1 MPRSTP
7 ENHGEPGGAIRL
19 TATVSTM
26 FDLAPIGVSITRG
39 PDHRLVYVNE
49 AQRAIFG
56 PRPLGKPLL
65 QAFNDLA
72 EAGYILVL
80 DQVMTT
86 GKPEFLPQVPV
97 TVNYPNAGRQE
108 RYFNLSFTPVFLDDG
123 EPAVLNLIADVTETI
138 DAAQRKRALQRYT
151 SIVRS
156 GSLVEWSA
164 SPIDGSLQ
172 WIRGW
177 EEITGQPNEESRG
190 HGWLNMVAPEDR
202 AALLASWLRAIDEVP
217 DSVEYIFRVRTRD
230 GTYRHFRAH
239 AVPVRENGVV
249 VEWTGTC
256 ADVEQQW
263 REQRRH
269 ALFNR
274 ASGAISNT
282 ALIEDMLKAL
292 PEVIVPEVADVC
304 TVHLLSPTSSPETSA
319 NPFIVERLATKAREG
334 ITVPPP
340 RFQSRFTIRSTY
352 LELIRQKRSI
362 HRVFPV
368 GKPPLDPLS
377 PNSSRWLRQVKANSV
392 VMLPI
397 TVEGEL
403 VASLVAVVCGER
415 EPLTQDDADLL
426 ADLIDHLQPT
436 IDTFASF
443 QRTQRVARALQH
455 SLLSDPPT
463 IPGLPIVGRYQTSPT
478 SAEVG
483 GDWYDAFIVDD
494 TIMLVIGDVAGHDL
508 TAATAM
514 SQMRN
519 MLRAFA
525 ADHPHNPHEVLRRLD
540 GAVQRSGEYKGT
552 ATCILARVTPDSDGI
567 WQVDYSVAGHLP
579 PLLVLPNG
587 ETRFLEK
594 AHDLLLGV
602 DPTMPRHRAL
612 EVLPSGATL
621 LLYTDGLVEHPHESL
636 DIGLERLA
644 HHCAAMA
651 RIPLNTF
658 CDRLLTELPIA
669 GNDDITLI
677 ALRLESPTL
686 ATASLARHD

>member
-1 MPRSTP
+1 M
-7 ENHGEPGGAIRL
+7 
-19 TATVSTM
+19 
-26 FDLAPIGVSITRG
+26 
-39 PDHRLVYVNE
+39 
-49 AQRAIFG
+49 
-56 PRPLGKPLL
+56 
-65 QAFNDLA
+65 
-72 EAGYILVL
+72 
-80 DQVMTT
+80 
-86 GKPEFLPQVPV
+86 
-97 TVNYPNAGRQE
+97 
-108 RYFNLSFTPVFLDDG
+108 
-123 EPAVLNLIADVTETI
+123 
-138 DAAQRKRALQRYT
+138 
-151 SIVRS
+151 
-156 GSLVEWSA
+156 
-164 SPIDGSLQ
+164 
-172 WIRGW
+172 
-177 EEITGQPNEESRG
+177 
-190 HGWLNMVAPEDR
+190 
-202 AALLASWLRAIDEVP
+202 
-217 DSVEYIFRVRTRD
+217 
-230 GTYRHFRAH
+230 
-239 AVPVRENGVV
+239 
-249 VEWTGTC
+249 
-256 ADVEQQW
+256 
-263 REQRRH
+263 
-269 ALFNR
+269 
-274 ASGAISNT
+274 
-282 ALIEDMLKAL
+282 
-292 PEVIVPEVADVC
+292 
-304 TVHLLSPTSSPETSA
+304 
-319 NPFIVERLATKAREG
+319 
-334 ITVPPP
+334 PPP

-686 ATASLARHD
+686 ATASLARHG

>member
-1 MPRSTP
+1 M
-7 ENHGEPGGAIRL
+7 ERL
-19 TATVSTM
+19 
-26 FDLAPIGVSITRG
+26 
-39 PDHRLVYVNE
+39 
-49 AQRAIFG
+49 
-56 PRPLGKPLL
+56 
-65 QAFNDLA
+65 
-72 EAGYILVL
+72 
-80 DQVMTT
+80 
-86 GKPEFLPQVPV
+86 
-97 TVNYPNAGRQE
+97 
-108 RYFNLSFTPVFLDDG
+108 
-123 EPAVLNLIADVTETI
+123 
-138 DAAQRKRALQRYT
+138 
-151 SIVRS
+151 
-156 GSLVEWSA
+156 
-164 SPIDGSLQ
+164 PIDGSLQ

-177 EEITGQPNEESRG
+177 EEITGQPHEESRG

-217 DSVEYIFRVRTRD
+217 TLWSTSSGYE
-230 GTYRHFRAH
+230 H
-239 AVPVRENGVV
+239 ATAP
-249 VEWTGTC
+249 TGTSVPMPSPSRKRGRRRMDRHLRRRGTTMAEAAPPRPVQPC
-256 ADVEQQW
+256 LWGDLQH
-263 REQRRH
+263 RPHRRH
-269 ALFNR
+269 AQGVTRGHR
-274 ASGAISNT
+274 AR
-282 ALIEDMLKAL
+282 
-292 PEVIVPEVADVC
+292 VADVC

-686 ATASLARHD
+686 ATASLARHG